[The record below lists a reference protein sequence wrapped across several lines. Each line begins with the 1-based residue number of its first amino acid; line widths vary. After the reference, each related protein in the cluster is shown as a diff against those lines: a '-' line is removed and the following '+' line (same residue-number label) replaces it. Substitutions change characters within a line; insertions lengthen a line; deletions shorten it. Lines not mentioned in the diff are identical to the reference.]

1 MNIYKQILKNTMT
14 GWFEMLVLVVSGLL
28 ATPILINYF
37 GKEGYGVWVL
47 VGSIVGYFALLDLGV
62 SNSVSRF
69 VAKYD
74 AREDK
79 EGLARVIT
87 NSIFLSVL
95 SAFSTICITLIIFPY
110 VADFFN
116 LSGRYYKTG
125 SLIILITGAGVAISL
140 PLRIGQGIFQGIHRF
155 DIVYSLRSLGLIL
168 KLLLIIGFFYFL
180 GKGNLILLAAISIST
195 SLLPSAMMLFLSR
208 KYLPGISIKRA
219 YISWFSIREIWS
231 LSFSALVISLSAIVF
246 NQTQIL
252 AIGKIRNVE
261 VVTLYAVP
269 VMIMTYGSMLI
280 SYIIAAFVP
289 LASAMDTL
297 GKEEKLR
304 DLNIQGVKISFVIS
318 LALLVMA
325 AVFGKPFLMIWL
337 QSKTLNEAD
346 FIIMHNLL
354 LIMTIA
360 FCVGAPQSVTNKM
373 FLGSGKQWFV
383 AVTSACSSFIAIVVG
398 YLLLKYSTLGLYG
411 MAIGWALFYVI
422 SGLFVYPIAACRKYK
437 MSLFY
442 YIKKAYV
449 SPTFSVIPLF
459 LGSILIKKIIYPS
472 SFLPLGISIFL
483 SLAIYSI
490 TIYYVCLDPKQ
501 RVRLAKLF

>member
-1 MNIYKQILKNTMT
+1 MT
-14 GWFEMLVLVVSGLL
+14 GWFEMFVLVVSGLL
-28 ATPILINYF
+28 VTPILISYF

-47 VGSIVGYFALLDLGV
+47 VGSIVGYFGLLDLGV

-69 VAKYD
+69 IAKYD

-116 LSGRYYKTG
+116 LSGKYHKIV

-155 DIVYSLRSLGLIL
+155 DVVYSLRSLGLIL
-168 KLLLIIGFFYFL
+168 KLLLIIGFFHFL
-180 GKGNLILLAAISIST
+180 GKGNLVLLAVISISA
-195 SLLPSAMMLFLSR
+195 SVLPNVAMLFLSR
-208 KYLPGISIKRA
+208 KYLLGISIKRT
-219 YISWFSIREIWS
+219 YISWFSISEIWS
-231 LSFSALVISLSAIVF
+231 LSFSALIISLAAIFF

-269 VMIMTYGSMLI
+269 VMLMTYGSMLI

-297 GKEEKLR
+297 SKEEKLR
-304 DLNIQGVKISFVIS
+304 DLNIQGVKISFVAS

-325 AVFGKPFLMIWL
+325 AVFGKPFLVVWL
-337 QSKTLNEAD
+337 QSKSLNEAD

-360 FCVGAPQSVTNKM
+360 FCIGAPQSVTNKM

-383 AVTSACSSFIAIVVG
+383 AVTSVCNSFIAIVVG

-422 SGLFVYPIAACRKYK
+422 SGIVVYPIAACRKYK

-442 YIKKAYV
+442 YVKKAYV
-449 SPTFSVIPLF
+449 SPIISAIPL
-459 LGSILIKKIIYPS
+459 LLVSYLIRKNFPPA
-472 SFLPLGISIFL
+472 SFLPLGLGVLFSIS
-483 SLAIYSI
+483 IYSI
-490 TIYYVCLDPKQ
+490 TIYYLCFSQEQ
-501 RVRLAKLF
+501 RVHMLTR